1 MRIVILMYLLRAIF
15 LVFGANGSISPPP
28 AYTYQKVE
36 RESFLY
42 FVCVSETSIVY
53 KLNYS

>member
-15 LVFGANGSISPPP
+15 LVFGANGSISPP